1 MSELQSQDEHFEE
14 VESEEV
20 EQADVEE
27 QDNDADLATDSE
39 PEHEENTE
47 DDVEKSNKV
56 NQEAIN
62 KVINRKHYEAQ
73 EAKRQAEEYKRQLEQ
88 YQQQQTSQ
96 APQVPPRPDPFDD
109 DYDTKMANY
118 EQAVAAKGRYEYE
131 QQLRQQQQWEQT
143 QRQQQEQQAKMQE
156 GLTKYVEVGKKA
168 GMSVEEMTQAG
179 QMVESYGLTVDLQ
192 NYLLTDDDG
201 PLIVKHLAANPV
213 LTAELSN
220 MTPYQA
226 AIYLERSVRPQALKL
241 KPKTTAAPNPAKRV
255 QSGNVDPDLG
265 RFKHIGGAKFE

>member
-14 VESEEV
+14 VESEEF
-20 EQADVEE
+20 EQADVEQ

-39 PEHEENTE
+39 PEHEKNTE
-47 DDVEKSNKV
+47 DDIEKSNTV

-96 APQVPPRPDPFDD
+96 APQVPERPDPFDD
-109 DYDTKMANY
+109 DYDAKMANY
-118 EQAVAAKGRYEYE
+118 EQAVAAKGRYDYE
-131 QQLRQQQQWEQT
+131 QQLKQQQQLEQN
-143 QRQQQEQQAKMQE
+143 QRQQQEQQAKMRE
-156 GLTKYVEVGKKA
+156 GLTKYVETGKKA

-213 LTAELSN
+213 LTSELSN

-255 QSGNVDPDLG
+255 TSGNVDPELG